1 MNKEYIPKKVVLA
14 YSGGLDT
21 SVITSWIKERYNCEI
36 IAVTANVGQN
46 DDFEKIKNK
55 ALNSGASKYYVAD
68 LVDDLVENY
77 FIPTMQAG
85 AKYERKYLLGT
96 AIARPIIAKALLDIA
111 HKENCDAIVH
121 GCTGKGNDQIRF
133 EQTIKHFDPNM
144 HVIAPWRLWDIK
156 SREDALE
163 YAEARNIPLP
173 ITRETNY
180 SKDLNIIHLS
190 HEGMELEHPE
200 TEPNYE
206 KILELV
212 NTLEN
217 APDKA
222 EYVEI
227 EFEKGFPIKLNGK
240 SMSAS
245 EILKELNTI
254 GGKHAIGIEDIVENR
269 LVGMKSRG
277 VYENPGA
284 KILYDAHEILESITL
299 DKSTMHYKELISV
312 KFAELV
318 YNGEWFSTLRESLSA
333 FVTTTQKHVTGVVK
347 LKLYKG
353 NTVSAGVTSKYSL
366 YNEEVATFGE
376 GGIYD
381 HKDATGYVR
390 VHTLSTKV
398 QAIMNKKNNITE

>member
-21 SVITSWIKERYNCEI
+21 SVITSWLKETYNCEI

-46 DDFEKIKNK
+46 DDFEKIKEK
-55 ALNSGASKYYVAD
+55 ALNSGASKYYVVD
-68 LVDDLVENY
+68 LVDDLVDNY

-133 EQTIKHFDPNM
+133 EQTIRYFDPYI
-144 HVIAPWRLWDIK
+144 HVIAPWRMWDIR
-156 SREDALE
+156 SREDALC
-163 YAEARNIPLP
+163 YAEKRNIPLP
-173 ITRETNY
+173 VTRETNY

-190 HEGMELEHPE
+190 HEGMELEKPE
-200 TEPNYE
+200 TEPNYD

-212 NTLEN
+212 STLEN
-217 APDKA
+217 AQNTP
-222 EYVEI
+222 EYI
-227 EFEKGFPIKLNGK
+227 ELGFEKGIPIKLNGK
-240 SMSAS
+240 KMSAT
-245 EILKELNTI
+245 EILKELNII
-254 GGKHAIGIEDIVENR
+254 GGKHGIGVADIVENR

-299 DKSTMHYKELISV
+299 DKQTMHYKELISV
-312 KFAELV
+312 EFANLV
-318 YNGEWFSTLRESLSA
+318 YNGDWFTTLRKALSS
-333 FVTTTQKHVTGVVK
+333 FITTTQENVTGDVK

-353 NTVSAGVTSKYSL
+353 NVISAGVKSQFSL
-366 YNEEVATFGE
+366 HNEEVATFGE
-376 GGIYD
+376 GRN
-381 HKDATGYVR
+381 V
-390 VHTLSTKV
+390 
-398 QAIMNKKNNITE
+398 

>member
-21 SVITSWIKERYNCEI
+21 SVITSWLKETYNCEI

-46 DDFEKIKNK
+46 DDFEKIKEK
-55 ALNSGASKYYVAD
+55 ALNSGASKYYVVD
-68 LVDDLVENY
+68 LVDDLVDNY

-96 AIARPIIAKALLDIA
+96 SIARPIIAKALLDIA

-133 EQTIKHFDPNM
+133 EQTIRYFDPYI
-144 HVIAPWRLWDIK
+144 HVIAPWRMWDIR
-156 SREDALE
+156 SREDALC
-163 YAEARNIPLP
+163 YAEKRNIPLP
-173 ITRETNY
+173 VTRETNY

-190 HEGMELEHPE
+190 HEGMELEKPE
-200 TEPNYE
+200 TEPNYN

-212 NTLEN
+212 STLEN
-217 APDKA
+217 AQNTP
-222 EYVEI
+222 EYI
-227 EFEKGFPIKLNGK
+227 ELGFEKGIPVKLNGK
-240 SMSAS
+240 KMSTT
-245 EILKELNTI
+245 EILKELNII
-254 GGKHAIGIEDIVENR
+254 GGKHGIGVADIVENR

-299 DKSTMHYKELISV
+299 DKQTMHYKELISV
-312 KFAELV
+312 EFANLV
-318 YNGEWFSTLRESLSA
+318 YNGDWFTTLRKALSS
-333 FVTTTQKHVTGVVK
+333 FITTTQENVTGDVK

-353 NTVSAGVTSKYSL
+353 NVISAGVKSQFSL
-366 YNEEVATFGE
+366 HNEEVATFGK
-376 GGIYD
+376 GRN
-381 HKDATGYVR
+381 V
-390 VHTLSTKV
+390 
-398 QAIMNKKNNITE
+398 

>member
-96 AIARPIIAKALLDIA
+96 SIARPIIAKALLDIA

-133 EQTIKHFDPNM
+133 EQTIRYFDPYI
-144 HVIAPWRLWDIK
+144 HVIAPWRMWDIR

-173 ITRETNY
+173 VTRETNY

-190 HEGMELEHPE
+190 HEGMELEKPE
-200 TEPNYE
+200 TEPNYD

-212 NTLEN
+212 STLEN
-217 APDKA
+217 AQNTP
-222 EYVEI
+222 EYI
-227 EFEKGFPIKLNGK
+227 ELGFEKGIPVKLNGK
-240 SMSAS
+240 KMSAT
-245 EILKELNTI
+245 EILKELNII
-254 GGKHAIGIEDIVENR
+254 GGKHGIGVANIVENR

-277 VYENPGA
+277 IYENPGA

-299 DKSTMHYKELISV
+299 DKQTMHYKELISIE
-312 KFAELV
+312 FANLV
-318 YNGEWFSTLRESLSA
+318 YNGDWFTTLRKALSS
-333 FVTTTQKHVTGVVK
+333 FITTTQENVTGDVK

-353 NTVSAGVTSKYSL
+353 NVISAGVKSQFSL
-366 YNEEVATFGE
+366 HNEEVATFGE
-376 GGIYD
+376 GRN
-381 HKDATGYVR
+381 V
-390 VHTLSTKV
+390 
-398 QAIMNKKNNITE
+398 

>member
-21 SVITSWIKERYNCEI
+21 SVITSWLKETYNCEI

-46 DDFEKIKNK
+46 DDFEKIKEK
-55 ALNSGASKYYVAD
+55 ALNSGASKYYVVD
-68 LVDDLVENY
+68 LVDDLVDNY

-96 AIARPIIAKALLDIA
+96 SIARPIIAKALLDIA

-133 EQTIKHFDPNM
+133 EQTIRYFDPYI
-144 HVIAPWRLWDIK
+144 HVIAPWRMWDIR

-173 ITRETNY
+173 VTRETNY

-190 HEGMELEHPE
+190 HEGMELEKPE
-200 TEPNYE
+200 TEPNYN

-212 NTLEN
+212 STLEN
-217 APDKA
+217 AQNTP
-222 EYVEI
+222 EYI
-227 EFEKGFPIKLNGK
+227 ELGFEKGIPVKLNGK
-240 SMSAS
+240 KMSAT
-245 EILKELNTI
+245 EILKELNII
-254 GGKHAIGIEDIVENR
+254 GGKHGIGVADIVENR

-299 DKSTMHYKELISV
+299 DKQTMHYKELISV
-312 KFAELV
+312 EFANLV
-318 YNGEWFSTLRESLSA
+318 YNGDWFTTLRKALSS
-333 FVTTTQKHVTGVVK
+333 FITTTQENVTGDVK

-353 NTVSAGVTSKYSL
+353 NVISAGVKSQFSL
-366 YNEEVATFGE
+366 HNEEVATFGK
-376 GGIYD
+376 GRN
-381 HKDATGYVR
+381 V
-390 VHTLSTKV
+390 
-398 QAIMNKKNNITE
+398 

>member
-21 SVITSWIKERYNCEI
+21 SVITSWLKETYNCEI

-46 DDFEKIKNK
+46 DDFEKIKEK
-55 ALNSGASKYYVAD
+55 ALNSGASKYYVVD
-68 LVDDLVENY
+68 LVDDLVDNY

-96 AIARPIIAKALLDIA
+96 SIARPIIAKALLDIA

-133 EQTIKHFDPNM
+133 EQTIRYFDPYI
-144 HVIAPWRLWDIK
+144 HVIAPWRMWDIR

-173 ITRETNY
+173 VTRETNY

-190 HEGMELEHPE
+190 HEGMELEKPE
-200 TEPNYE
+200 TEPNYD

-212 NTLEN
+212 STLEN
-217 APDKA
+217 AQNTP
-222 EYVEI
+222 EYI
-227 EFEKGFPIKLNGK
+227 ELGFEKGIPVKLNGK
-240 SMSAS
+240 KMSAT
-245 EILKELNTI
+245 EILKELNII
-254 GGKHAIGIEDIVENR
+254 GGKHGIGVADIVENR

-299 DKSTMHYKELISV
+299 DKQTMHYKELISV
-312 KFAELV
+312 EFANLV
-318 YNGEWFSTLRESLSA
+318 YNGDWFTTLRKALSS
-333 FVTTTQKHVTGVVK
+333 FITTTQENVTGDVK

-353 NTVSAGVTSKYSL
+353 NVISAGVKSQFSL
-366 YNEEVATFGE
+366 HNEEVATFGE
-376 GGIYD
+376 GRN
-381 HKDATGYVR
+381 V
-390 VHTLSTKV
+390 
-398 QAIMNKKNNITE
+398 

>member
-21 SVITSWIKERYNCEI
+21 SVITSWLKETYNCEI

-46 DDFEKIKNK
+46 DDFEKIKEK
-55 ALNSGASKYYVAD
+55 ALNSGASKYYVVD
-68 LVDDLVENY
+68 LVDDLVDNY

-96 AIARPIIAKALLDIA
+96 SIARPIIAKALLDIA

-133 EQTIKHFDPNM
+133 EQTIRYFDPYI
-144 HVIAPWRLWDIK
+144 HVIAPWRMWDIR
-156 SREDALE
+156 SREDALC

-173 ITRETNY
+173 VTRETNY

-190 HEGMELEHPE
+190 HEGMELEKPE
-200 TEPNYE
+200 TEPNYN

-212 NTLEN
+212 STLEN
-217 APDKA
+217 AQNTP
-222 EYVEI
+222 EYI
-227 EFEKGFPIKLNGK
+227 ELGFEKGIPVKLNGK
-240 SMSAS
+240 KMSATK
-245 EILKELNTI
+245 ILKELNII
-254 GGKHAIGIEDIVENR
+254 GGKHGIGVADIVENR

-299 DKSTMHYKELISV
+299 DKQTMHYKELISV
-312 KFAELV
+312 EFANLV
-318 YNGEWFSTLRESLSA
+318 YNGDWFTTLRKALSS
-333 FVTTTQKHVTGVVK
+333 FITTTQENVTGDVK

-353 NTVSAGVTSKYSL
+353 NVISAGVKSQFSL
-366 YNEEVATFGE
+366 HNEEVATFGK
-376 GGIYD
+376 GRN
-381 HKDATGYVR
+381 V
-390 VHTLSTKV
+390 
-398 QAIMNKKNNITE
+398 

>member
-21 SVITSWIKERYNCEI
+21 SVITSWIKKRYNCEI

-245 EILKELNTI
+245 EILNELNTI

-284 KILYDAHEILESITL
+284 KILYDAHQILESITL

-333 FVTTTQKHVTGVVK
+333 FVTTTQKHVTGIVK

-353 NTVSAGVTSKYSL
+353 NTISAGVTSKYSL

>member
-21 SVITSWIKERYNCEI
+21 SVITSWLKETYNCEI

-55 ALNSGASKYYVAD
+55 ALNSGASKYYVVD
-68 LVDDLVENY
+68 LVDDLVDNY

-96 AIARPIIAKALLDIA
+96 SIARPIIAKALLDIA

-133 EQTIKHFDPNM
+133 EQTIRYFDPYI
-144 HVIAPWRLWDIK
+144 HVIAPWRMWDIR
-156 SREDALE
+156 SREDALC
-163 YAEARNIPLP
+163 YAEKRNIPLP
-173 ITRETNY
+173 VTRETNY

-190 HEGMELEHPE
+190 HEGMELEKPE
-200 TEPNYE
+200 TEPNYN

-212 NTLEN
+212 STLEN
-217 APDKA
+217 AQNTP
-222 EYVEI
+222 EYI
-227 EFEKGFPIKLNGK
+227 ELGFEKGIPVKLNGK
-240 SMSAS
+240 KMSAT
-245 EILKELNTI
+245 EILKELNII
-254 GGKHAIGIEDIVENR
+254 GGKHGIGVADIVENR

-299 DKSTMHYKELISV
+299 DKQTMHYKELISV
-312 KFAELV
+312 EFANLV
-318 YNGEWFSTLRESLSA
+318 YNGDWFTTLRKALSS
-333 FVTTTQKHVTGVVK
+333 FITTTQENVTGDVK

-353 NTVSAGVTSKYSL
+353 NVISAGVKSQFSL
-366 YNEEVATFGE
+366 HNEEVATFGE
-376 GGIYD
+376 GRN
-381 HKDATGYVR
+381 V
-390 VHTLSTKV
+390 
-398 QAIMNKKNNITE
+398 

>member
-21 SVITSWIKERYNCEI
+21 SVITSWLKETYNCEI

-46 DDFEKIKNK
+46 DDFEKIKEK
-55 ALNSGASKYYVAD
+55 ALNSGASKYYVVDLVND
-68 LVDDLVENY
+68 LVDNY

-96 AIARPIIAKALLDIA
+96 SIARPIIAKALLDIA

-133 EQTIKHFDPNM
+133 EQTIRYFDPYI
-144 HVIAPWRLWDIK
+144 HVIAPWRMWDIR
-156 SREDALE
+156 SREDALC
-163 YAEARNIPLP
+163 YAEKRNIPLP
-173 ITRETNY
+173 VTRETNY

-190 HEGMELEHPE
+190 HEGMELEKPE
-200 TEPNYE
+200 TEPNYD

-212 NTLEN
+212 STLEN
-217 APDKA
+217 AQNTP
-222 EYVEI
+222 EYI
-227 EFEKGFPIKLNGK
+227 ELGFEKGIPIKLNGK
-240 SMSAS
+240 KMSAT
-245 EILKELNTI
+245 EILKELNII
-254 GGKHAIGIEDIVENR
+254 GGKHGIGVADIVENR

-299 DKSTMHYKELISV
+299 DKQTMHYKELISV
-312 KFAELV
+312 EFANLV
-318 YNGEWFSTLRESLSA
+318 YNGDWFTTLRKALSS
-333 FVTTTQKHVTGVVK
+333 FITTTQENVTGDVK

-353 NTVSAGVTSKYSL
+353 NVISAGVKSQFSL
-366 YNEEVATFGE
+366 HNEEVATFGK
-376 GGIYD
+376 GRN
-381 HKDATGYVR
+381 V
-390 VHTLSTKV
+390 
-398 QAIMNKKNNITE
+398 

>member
-21 SVITSWIKERYNCEI
+21 SVITSWLKETYNCEI

-46 DDFEKIKNK
+46 DDFEKIKEK
-55 ALNSGASKYYVAD
+55 ALNSGASKYYVVDLVND
-68 LVDDLVENY
+68 LVDNY

-96 AIARPIIAKALLDIA
+96 SIARPIIAKALLDIA

-133 EQTIKHFDPNM
+133 EQTIRYFDPYI
-144 HVIAPWRLWDIK
+144 HVIAPWRMWDIR

-173 ITRETNY
+173 VTRETNY

-190 HEGMELEHPE
+190 HEGMELEKPE
-200 TEPNYE
+200 TEPNYN

-212 NTLEN
+212 STLEN
-217 APDKA
+217 AQNTP
-222 EYVEI
+222 EYI
-227 EFEKGFPIKLNGK
+227 ELGFEKGIPVKLNGK
-240 SMSAS
+240 KMSVT
-245 EILKELNTI
+245 EILKELNII
-254 GGKHAIGIEDIVENR
+254 GGKHGIGVADIVENR

-299 DKSTMHYKELISV
+299 DKQTMHYKELISIE
-312 KFAELV
+312 FANLV
-318 YNGEWFSTLRESLSA
+318 YNGDWFTTLRKALSS
-333 FVTTTQKHVTGVVK
+333 FITTTQENVTGDVK

-353 NTVSAGVTSKYSL
+353 NVISAGVKSQFSL
-366 YNEEVATFGE
+366 HNEEVATFGE
-376 GGIYD
+376 GRN
-381 HKDATGYVR
+381 V
-390 VHTLSTKV
+390 
-398 QAIMNKKNNITE
+398 

>member
-21 SVITSWIKERYNCEI
+21 SVITSWLKETYNCEI

-46 DDFEKIKNK
+46 DDFEKIKEK
-55 ALNSGASKYYVAD
+55 ALNSGASKYYVVD
-68 LVDDLVENY
+68 LVDDLVDNY

-96 AIARPIIAKALLDIA
+96 SIARPIIAKALLDIA

-133 EQTIKHFDPNM
+133 EQTIRYFDPYI
-144 HVIAPWRLWDIK
+144 HVIAPWRMWDIR
-156 SREDALE
+156 SREDALC
-163 YAEARNIPLP
+163 YAEKRNIPLP
-173 ITRETNY
+173 VTRETNY

-190 HEGMELEHPE
+190 HEGMELEKPE
-200 TEPNYE
+200 TEPNYN

-212 NTLEN
+212 STLEN
-217 APDKA
+217 AQNTP
-222 EYVEI
+222 EYI
-227 EFEKGFPIKLNGK
+227 ELGFEKGIPVKLNGK
-240 SMSAS
+240 KMSAT
-245 EILKELNTI
+245 EILKELNII
-254 GGKHAIGIEDIVENR
+254 GGKHGIGVADIVENR

-299 DKSTMHYKELISV
+299 DKQTMHYKELISV
-312 KFAELV
+312 EFANLV
-318 YNGEWFSTLRESLSA
+318 YNGDWFTTLRKALSS
-333 FVTTTQKHVTGVVK
+333 FITTTQENVTGDVK

-353 NTVSAGVTSKYSL
+353 NVISAGVKSQFSL
-366 YNEEVATFGE
+366 HNEEVATFGK
-376 GGIYD
+376 GRN
-381 HKDATGYVR
+381 V
-390 VHTLSTKV
+390 
-398 QAIMNKKNNITE
+398 

>member
-21 SVITSWIKERYNCEI
+21 SVITSWLKETYNCEI

-46 DDFEKIKNK
+46 DDFEKIKEK
-55 ALNSGASKYYVAD
+55 ALNSGASKYYVVD
-68 LVDDLVENY
+68 LVDDLVDNY

-133 EQTIKHFDPNM
+133 EQTIRYFDPYI
-144 HVIAPWRLWDIK
+144 HVIAPWRMWDIR
-156 SREDALE
+156 SREDALC
-163 YAEARNIPLP
+163 YAEKRNIPLP
-173 ITRETNY
+173 VTRETNY

-190 HEGMELEHPE
+190 HEGMELEKPE
-200 TEPNYE
+200 TEPNYN

-212 NTLEN
+212 STLEN
-217 APDKA
+217 AQNTP
-222 EYVEI
+222 EYI
-227 EFEKGFPIKLNGK
+227 ELGFEKGIPVKLNDK
-240 SMSAS
+240 KMSAT
-245 EILKELNTI
+245 EILKELNII
-254 GGKHAIGIEDIVENR
+254 GGKHGIGVADIVENR

-299 DKSTMHYKELISV
+299 DKQTMHYKELISIE
-312 KFAELV
+312 FANLV
-318 YNGEWFSTLRESLSA
+318 YNGDWFTTLRKALSS
-333 FVTTTQKHVTGVVK
+333 FITTTQENVTGDVK

-353 NTVSAGVTSKYSL
+353 NVISAGVKSQFSL
-366 YNEEVATFGE
+366 HNEEVATFGE
-376 GGIYD
+376 GRN
-381 HKDATGYVR
+381 V
-390 VHTLSTKV
+390 
-398 QAIMNKKNNITE
+398 

>member
-21 SVITSWIKERYNCEI
+21 SVITSWLKETYNCEI

-96 AIARPIIAKALLDIA
+96 SIARPIIAKALLDIA

-133 EQTIKHFDPNM
+133 EQTIRYFDPYI
-144 HVIAPWRLWDIK
+144 HVIAPWRMWDIR
-156 SREDALE
+156 SREDALS
-163 YAEARNIPLP
+163 YAEKRNIPLP
-173 ITRETNY
+173 VTRETNY

-190 HEGMELEHPE
+190 HEGMELEKPE
-200 TEPNYE
+200 TEPNYD

-212 NTLEN
+212 STLEN
-217 APDKA
+217 AQNTP
-222 EYVEI
+222 EYIEI
-227 EFEKGFPIKLNGK
+227 RFEKGIPVKLNGK
-240 SMSAS
+240 KMSAT
-245 EILKELNTI
+245 EILKELNII
-254 GGKHAIGIEDIVENR
+254 GGKHGIGVADIVENR

-299 DKSTMHYKELISV
+299 DKQTMHYKELISV
-312 KFAELV
+312 EFANLV
-318 YNGEWFSTLRESLSA
+318 YNGDWFTTLRKALSS
-333 FVTTTQKHVTGVVK
+333 FITTTQENVTGDVK

-353 NTVSAGVTSKYSL
+353 NVISAGVKSQFSL
-366 YNEEVATFGE
+366 HNEEVATFGE
-376 GGIYD
+376 GRN
-381 HKDATGYVR
+381 V
-390 VHTLSTKV
+390 
-398 QAIMNKKNNITE
+398 

>member
-1 MNKEYIPKKVVLA
+1 MSKEYIPKKVVLA

-21 SVITSWIKERYNCEI
+21 SVITSWLKETYNCEI

-46 DDFEKIKNK
+46 DNFEKIKEK
-55 ALNSGASKYYVAD
+55 ALNSGASKYYVID
-68 LVDDLVENY
+68 LVDDLVDNY

-227 EFEKGFPIKLNGK
+227 EFEKGFPIKLNGE

-398 QAIMNKKNNITE
+398 QAIMNKNNNITE

>member
-77 FIPTMQAG
+77 FIPTIQAG

-144 HVIAPWRLWDIK
+144 HVIAPWRIWDIR

-173 ITRETNY
+173 VTRETNY

-190 HEGMELEHPE
+190 HEGMELEKPE
-200 TEPNYE
+200 TEPNYN

-212 NTLEN
+212 STLEN
-217 APDKA
+217 AQNTP
-222 EYVEI
+222 EYI
-227 EFEKGFPIKLNGK
+227 ELGFEKGIPVKLNGK
-240 SMSAS
+240 KMSAT
-245 EILKELNTI
+245 EILKELNII
-254 GGKHAIGIEDIVENR
+254 GGKHGIGVADIVENR

-299 DKSTMHYKELISV
+299 DKQTMHYKELISV
-312 KFAELV
+312 EFANLV
-318 YNGEWFSTLRESLSA
+318 YNGDWFTTLRKALSS
-333 FVTTTQKHVTGVVK
+333 FITTTQENVTGDVK

-353 NTVSAGVTSKYSL
+353 NVISAGVKSQFSL
-366 YNEEVATFGE
+366 HNEEVATFGE
-376 GGIYD
+376 GRN
-381 HKDATGYVR
+381 V
-390 VHTLSTKV
+390 
-398 QAIMNKKNNITE
+398 

>member
-21 SVITSWIKERYNCEI
+21 SVITSWLKETYNCEI

-46 DDFEKIKNK
+46 DNFEKIKEK
-55 ALNSGASKYYVAD
+55 ALNSGASKYYVID
-68 LVDDLVENY
+68 LVDDLVDNY

-133 EQTIKHFDPNM
+133 EQTIRYFDPYI
-144 HVIAPWRLWDIK
+144 HVIAPWRMWDIR
-156 SREDALE
+156 SREDALC
-163 YAEARNIPLP
+163 YAEKRNIPLP
-173 ITRETNY
+173 VTRETNY

-190 HEGMELEHPE
+190 HEGMELEKPE
-200 TEPNYE
+200 TEPNYD

-212 NTLEN
+212 STLEN
-217 APDKA
+217 AQNTP
-222 EYVEI
+222 EYI
-227 EFEKGFPIKLNGK
+227 ELGFERGIPVKLNGK
-240 SMSAS
+240 KMSTT
-245 EILKELNTI
+245 EILKELNII
-254 GGKHAIGIEDIVENR
+254 GGKHGIGVADIVENR

-299 DKSTMHYKELISV
+299 DKQTMHYKELISV
-312 KFAELV
+312 EFANLV
-318 YNGEWFSTLRESLSA
+318 YNGDWFTTLRKALSS
-333 FVTTTQKHVTGVVK
+333 FITTTQENVTGDVK

-353 NTVSAGVTSKYSL
+353 NVISAGVKSKFSL
-366 YNEEVATFGE
+366 HNEEVATFGE
-376 GGIYD
+376 GRN
-381 HKDATGYVR
+381 V
-390 VHTLSTKV
+390 
-398 QAIMNKKNNITE
+398 

>member
-21 SVITSWIKERYNCEI
+21 SVITSWLKETYNCEI

-46 DDFEKIKNK
+46 DDFEKIKEK
-55 ALNSGASKYYVAD
+55 ALNSGASKYYVVD
-68 LVDDLVENY
+68 LVDDLVDNY

-96 AIARPIIAKALLDIA
+96 SIARPIIAKALLDIA

-133 EQTIKHFDPNM
+133 EQTIRYFDPYI
-144 HVIAPWRLWDIK
+144 HVIAPWRMWDIR
-156 SREDALE
+156 SREDALC
-163 YAEARNIPLP
+163 YAEKRNIPLP
-173 ITRETNY
+173 VTRETNY

-190 HEGMELEHPE
+190 HEGMELEKPE
-200 TEPNYE
+200 TEPNYD

-212 NTLEN
+212 STLEN
-217 APDKA
+217 AQNTP
-222 EYVEI
+222 EYI
-227 EFEKGFPIKLNGK
+227 ELGFEKGIPVKLNGK
-240 SMSAS
+240 KMSAT
-245 EILKELNTI
+245 EIFKELNII
-254 GGKHAIGIEDIVENR
+254 GGKHGIGVADIVENR

-299 DKSTMHYKELISV
+299 DKQTMHYKELISV
-312 KFAELV
+312 EFANLV
-318 YNGEWFSTLRESLSA
+318 YNGDWFTTLRKALSS
-333 FVTTTQKHVTGVVK
+333 FITTTQENVTGDVK

-353 NTVSAGVTSKYSL
+353 NVISAGVKSQFSL
-366 YNEEVATFGE
+366 HNEEVATFGE
-376 GGIYD
+376 GRN
-381 HKDATGYVR
+381 V
-390 VHTLSTKV
+390 
-398 QAIMNKKNNITE
+398 

>member
-21 SVITSWIKERYNCEI
+21 SVITSWLKETYNCEI

-46 DDFEKIKNK
+46 DDFEKIKQK
-55 ALNSGASKYYVAD
+55 ALNSGASKYYVVD
-68 LVDDLVENY
+68 LVDDLVDNY

-96 AIARPIIAKALLDIA
+96 SIARPIIAKALLDIA

-133 EQTIKHFDPNM
+133 EQTIRYFDPYI
-144 HVIAPWRLWDIK
+144 HVIAPWRMWDIR
-156 SREDALE
+156 SREDALC
-163 YAEARNIPLP
+163 YAEKRNIPLP
-173 ITRETNY
+173 VTRETNY

-190 HEGMELEHPE
+190 HEGMELEKPE
-200 TEPNYE
+200 TEPNYD

-212 NTLEN
+212 STLEN
-217 APDKA
+217 AQNTP
-222 EYVEI
+222 EYI
-227 EFEKGFPIKLNGK
+227 ELGFEKGIPVKLNGK
-240 SMSAS
+240 KMPTT
-245 EILKELNTI
+245 EILKKLNII
-254 GGKHAIGIEDIVENR
+254 GGKHGIGVADIVENR

-299 DKSTMHYKELISV
+299 DKQTMHYKELISV
-312 KFAELV
+312 EFANLV
-318 YNGEWFSTLRESLSA
+318 YNGDWFTTLRKALSS
-333 FVTTTQKHVTGVVK
+333 FITTTQENVTGDVK

-353 NTVSAGVTSKYSL
+353 NVISAGVKSQFSL
-366 YNEEVATFGE
+366 HNEEVATFGE
-376 GGIYD
+376 GRN
-381 HKDATGYVR
+381 V
-390 VHTLSTKV
+390 
-398 QAIMNKKNNITE
+398 

>member
-21 SVITSWIKERYNCEI
+21 SVITSWLKETYNCEI

-46 DDFEKIKNK
+46 DDFEKIKEK
-55 ALNSGASKYYVAD
+55 ALNSGASKYYVVD
-68 LVDDLVENY
+68 LVDDLVDNY

-96 AIARPIIAKALLDIA
+96 SIARPIIAKALLDIA

-133 EQTIKHFDPNM
+133 EQTIRYFDPYI
-144 HVIAPWRLWDIK
+144 HVIAPWRMWDIK
-156 SREDALE
+156 SREDALC
-163 YAEARNIPLP
+163 YAEKRNIPLP
-173 ITRETNY
+173 VTRETNY

-190 HEGMELEHPE
+190 HEGMELEKPE
-200 TEPNYE
+200 TEPNYD

-212 NTLEN
+212 STLEN
-217 APDKA
+217 AQNTP
-222 EYVEI
+222 EYI
-227 EFEKGFPIKLNGK
+227 ELGFEKGIPVKLNGK
-240 SMSAS
+240 KMSTT
-245 EILKELNTI
+245 EILKELNII
-254 GGKHAIGIEDIVENR
+254 GGKHGIGVADIVENR

-299 DKSTMHYKELISV
+299 DKQTMHYKELISV
-312 KFAELV
+312 EFANLV
-318 YNGEWFSTLRESLSA
+318 YNGDWFTTLRKALSS
-333 FVTTTQKHVTGVVK
+333 FITTTQENVTGDVK

-353 NTVSAGVTSKYSL
+353 NVISAGVKSQFSL
-366 YNEEVATFGE
+366 HNEEVATFGE
-376 GGIYD
+376 GRN
-381 HKDATGYVR
+381 V
-390 VHTLSTKV
+390 
-398 QAIMNKKNNITE
+398 

>member
-21 SVITSWIKERYNCEI
+21 SVITSWLKETYNCEI

-46 DDFEKIKNK
+46 DDFEKIKQK
-55 ALNSGASKYYVAD
+55 ALNSGASKYYVVD
-68 LVDDLVENY
+68 LVDDLVDNY

-96 AIARPIIAKALLDIA
+96 SIARPIIAKALLDIA

-133 EQTIKHFDPNM
+133 EQTIRYFDPYI
-144 HVIAPWRLWDIK
+144 HVIAPWRMWDIR

-173 ITRETNY
+173 VTRETNY

-190 HEGMELEHPE
+190 HEGMELEKPE
-200 TEPNYE
+200 TEPNYN

-212 NTLEN
+212 STLEN
-217 APDKA
+217 AQNTP
-222 EYVEI
+222 EYIEI
-227 EFEKGFPIKLNGK
+227 GFEKGIPVKLNGK
-240 SMSAS
+240 KMSAT
-245 EILKELNTI
+245 EILKELNII
-254 GGKHAIGIEDIVENR
+254 GGKHGIGVADIVENR

-299 DKSTMHYKELISV
+299 DKQTMHYKELISV
-312 KFAELV
+312 EFANLV
-318 YNGEWFSTLRESLSA
+318 YNGDWFTTLRKALSS
-333 FVTTTQKHVTGVVK
+333 FITTTQENVTGDVK

-353 NTVSAGVTSKYSL
+353 NVISAGVKSQFSL
-366 YNEEVATFGE
+366 HNEEVATFGE
-376 GGIYD
+376 GRN
-381 HKDATGYVR
+381 V
-390 VHTLSTKV
+390 
-398 QAIMNKKNNITE
+398 

>member
-21 SVITSWIKERYNCEI
+21 SVITSWLKETYNCEI

-46 DDFEKIKNK
+46 DDFEKIKQK
-55 ALNSGASKYYVAD
+55 ALNSGASKYYVVD
-68 LVDDLVENY
+68 LVDDLVDNY

-96 AIARPIIAKALLDIA
+96 SIARPIIAKALLDIA

-133 EQTIKHFDPNM
+133 EQTIRYFDPYI
-144 HVIAPWRLWDIK
+144 HVIAPWRLWDIR
-156 SREDALE
+156 SREDALS
-163 YAEARNIPLP
+163 YAEKRNIPLP
-173 ITRETNY
+173 VTRETNY

-190 HEGMELEHPE
+190 HEGMELEKPE
-200 TEPNYE
+200 TEPNYD

-212 NTLEN
+212 STLEN
-217 APDKA
+217 AQNTP
-222 EYVEI
+222 EYIEI
-227 EFEKGFPIKLNGK
+227 GFEKGIPVKLNGK
-240 SMSAS
+240 KMSAT
-245 EILKELNTI
+245 EILKELNII
-254 GGKHAIGIEDIVENR
+254 GGKHGIGVADIVENR

-299 DKSTMHYKELISV
+299 DKQTMHYKELISIE
-312 KFAELV
+312 FANLV
-318 YNGEWFSTLRESLSA
+318 YNGDWFTTLRKALSS
-333 FVTTTQKHVTGVVK
+333 FITTTQENVTGDVK

-353 NTVSAGVTSKYSL
+353 NVISAGVKSQFSL
-366 YNEEVATFGE
+366 HNEEVATFGE
-376 GGIYD
+376 GRN
-381 HKDATGYVR
+381 V
-390 VHTLSTKV
+390 
-398 QAIMNKKNNITE
+398 

>member
-21 SVITSWIKERYNCEI
+21 SVITSWLKETYNCEI

-46 DDFEKIKNK
+46 DDFEKIKEK
-55 ALNSGASKYYVAD
+55 ALNSGASKYYVVDLVND
-68 LVDDLVENY
+68 LVDNY

-144 HVIAPWRLWDIK
+144 HVIAPWRIWDIR

-173 ITRETNY
+173 VTRETNY

-190 HEGMELEHPE
+190 HEGMELEKPE
-200 TEPNYE
+200 TEPNYN

-212 NTLEN
+212 STLEN
-217 APDKA
+217 AQNTP
-222 EYVEI
+222 EYI
-227 EFEKGFPIKLNGK
+227 ELGFEKGIPVKLNGK
-240 SMSAS
+240 KMSAT
-245 EILKELNTI
+245 EILKELNII
-254 GGKHAIGIEDIVENR
+254 GGKHGIGVADIVENR

-299 DKSTMHYKELISV
+299 DKQTMHYKELISIE
-312 KFAELV
+312 FANLV
-318 YNGEWFSTLRESLSA
+318 YNGDWFTTLRKALSS
-333 FVTTTQKHVTGVVK
+333 FITTTQENVTGDVK

-353 NTVSAGVTSKYSL
+353 NVISAGVKSQFSL
-366 YNEEVATFGE
+366 HNEEVATFGE
-376 GGIYD
+376 GRN
-381 HKDATGYVR
+381 V
-390 VHTLSTKV
+390 
-398 QAIMNKKNNITE
+398 

>member
-21 SVITSWIKERYNCEI
+21 SVITSWLKETYNCEI

-46 DDFEKIKNK
+46 DDFEKIKEK
-55 ALNSGASKYYVAD
+55 ALNSGASKYYVVD
-68 LVDDLVENY
+68 LVDDLVDNY

-96 AIARPIIAKALLDIA
+96 SIARPIIAKALLDIA

-133 EQTIKHFDPNM
+133 EQTIRYFDPYI
-144 HVIAPWRLWDIK
+144 HVIAPWRMWDIR
-156 SREDALE
+156 SREDALC

-190 HEGMELEHPE
+190 HEGMELEKPE
-200 TEPNYE
+200 TEPNYN

-212 NTLEN
+212 STLEN
-217 APDKA
+217 AQNTP
-222 EYVEI
+222 EYI
-227 EFEKGFPIKLNGK
+227 ELGFEKGIPVKLNGK
-240 SMSAS
+240 KMSAT
-245 EILKELNTI
+245 EILKELNII
-254 GGKHAIGIEDIVENR
+254 GGKHGIGVADIVENR

-299 DKSTMHYKELISV
+299 DKQTMHYKELISIE
-312 KFAELV
+312 FANLV
-318 YNGEWFSTLRESLSA
+318 YNGDWFTTLRKALSS
-333 FVTTTQKHVTGVVK
+333 FITTTQENVTGDVK

-353 NTVSAGVTSKYSL
+353 NVISAGVKSQFSL
-366 YNEEVATFGE
+366 HNEEVATFGE
-376 GGIYD
+376 GRN
-381 HKDATGYVR
+381 V
-390 VHTLSTKV
+390 
-398 QAIMNKKNNITE
+398 

>member
-21 SVITSWIKERYNCEI
+21 SVITSWLKETYNCEI

-46 DDFEKIKNK
+46 DDFEKIKEK
-55 ALNSGASKYYVAD
+55 ALNSGASKYYVVD
-68 LVDDLVENY
+68 LVDDLVDNY

-96 AIARPIIAKALLDIA
+96 SIARPIIAKALLDIA

-133 EQTIKHFDPNM
+133 EQTIRYFDPYI
-144 HVIAPWRLWDIK
+144 HVIAPWRMWDIR
-156 SREDALE
+156 SREDALC
-163 YAEARNIPLP
+163 YAEKRNIPLP
-173 ITRETNY
+173 VTRETNY

-190 HEGMELEHPE
+190 HEGMELEKPE
-200 TEPNYE
+200 TEPNYN

-212 NTLEN
+212 STLEN
-217 APDKA
+217 AQNTP
-222 EYVEI
+222 EYI
-227 EFEKGFPIKLNGK
+227 ELGFERGIPIKLNGK
-240 SMSAS
+240 KMSTT
-245 EILKELNTI
+245 EILKELNII
-254 GGKHAIGIEDIVENR
+254 GGKHGIGVADIVENR

-299 DKSTMHYKELISV
+299 DKQTMHYKELISV
-312 KFAELV
+312 EFANLV
-318 YNGEWFSTLRESLSA
+318 YNGDWFTTLRKALSS
-333 FVTTTQKHVTGVVK
+333 FITTTQENVTGDVK

-353 NTVSAGVTSKYSL
+353 NVISAGVKSKFSL
-366 YNEEVATFGE
+366 HNEEVATFGK
-376 GGIYD
+376 GRN
-381 HKDATGYVR
+381 V
-390 VHTLSTKV
+390 
-398 QAIMNKKNNITE
+398 

>member
-55 ALNSGASKYYVAD
+55 ALNSGASKYYVVD
-68 LVDDLVENY
+68 LVDDLVDNY

-133 EQTIKHFDPNM
+133 EQTIRYFDPYI
-144 HVIAPWRLWDIK
+144 HVIAPWRIWDIR

-173 ITRETNY
+173 VTRETNY

-190 HEGMELEHPE
+190 HEGMELEKPE
-200 TEPNYE
+200 TEPNYN

-212 NTLEN
+212 STLEN
-217 APDKA
+217 AQNTP
-222 EYVEI
+222 EYI
-227 EFEKGFPIKLNGK
+227 ELGFEKGIPVKLNGK
-240 SMSAS
+240 KMSAT
-245 EILKELNTI
+245 EILKELNII
-254 GGKHAIGIEDIVENR
+254 GGKHGIGVADIVENR

-299 DKSTMHYKELISV
+299 DKQTMHYKELISV
-312 KFAELV
+312 EFANLV
-318 YNGEWFSTLRESLSA
+318 YNGDWFTTLRKALSS
-333 FVTTTQKHVTGVVK
+333 FITTTQENVTGDVK

-353 NTVSAGVTSKYSL
+353 NVISAGVKSQFSL
-366 YNEEVATFGE
+366 HNEEVATFGE
-376 GGIYD
+376 GRN
-381 HKDATGYVR
+381 V
-390 VHTLSTKV
+390 
-398 QAIMNKKNNITE
+398 

>member
-21 SVITSWIKERYNCEI
+21 SVITSWLKETYNCEI

-46 DDFEKIKNK
+46 DDFEKIKEK
-55 ALNSGASKYYVAD
+55 ALNSGASKYYVVD
-68 LVDDLVENY
+68 LVDDLVDNY

-96 AIARPIIAKALLDIA
+96 SIARPIIAKALLDIA

-133 EQTIKHFDPNM
+133 EQTIRYFDPYI
-144 HVIAPWRLWDIK
+144 HVIAPWRMWDIR
-156 SREDALE
+156 SREDALC
-163 YAEARNIPLP
+163 YAEKRNIPLP
-173 ITRETNY
+173 VTRETNY

-190 HEGMELEHPE
+190 HEGMELEKPE
-200 TEPNYE
+200 TEPNYN

-212 NTLEN
+212 STLEN
-217 APDKA
+217 AQNTP
-222 EYVEI
+222 EYI
-227 EFEKGFPIKLNGK
+227 ELGFEKGIPVKLNDK
-240 SMSAS
+240 KMSAT
-245 EILKELNTI
+245 EILKELNII
-254 GGKHAIGIEDIVENR
+254 GGKHGIGVADIVENR

-299 DKSTMHYKELISV
+299 DKQTMHYKELISIE
-312 KFAELV
+312 FANLV
-318 YNGEWFSTLRESLSA
+318 YNGDWFTTLRKALSS
-333 FVTTTQKHVTGVVK
+333 FITTTQENVTGDVK

-353 NTVSAGVTSKYSL
+353 NVISAGVKSQFSL
-366 YNEEVATFGE
+366 HNEEVATFGE
-376 GGIYD
+376 GRN
-381 HKDATGYVR
+381 V
-390 VHTLSTKV
+390 
-398 QAIMNKKNNITE
+398 

>member
-21 SVITSWIKERYNCEI
+21 SVITSWLKETYNCEI

-46 DDFEKIKNK
+46 DDFEKIKEK
-55 ALNSGASKYYVAD
+55 ALNSGASKYYVVD
-68 LVDDLVENY
+68 LVDDLVDNY

-96 AIARPIIAKALLDIA
+96 SIARPIIAKALLDIA

-133 EQTIKHFDPNM
+133 EQTIRYFDPYI
-144 HVIAPWRLWDIK
+144 HVIAPWRMWDIR

-173 ITRETNY
+173 VTRETNY

-190 HEGMELEHPE
+190 HEGMELEKPE
-200 TEPNYE
+200 TEPNYD

-212 NTLEN
+212 STLEN
-217 APDKA
+217 AQNTP
-222 EYVEI
+222 EYI
-227 EFEKGFPIKLNGK
+227 ELGFEKGIPVKLNGK
-240 SMSAS
+240 KMSATK
-245 EILKELNTI
+245 ILKELNII
-254 GGKHAIGIEDIVENR
+254 GGKHGIGVADIVENR

-299 DKSTMHYKELISV
+299 DKQTMHYKELISIE
-312 KFAELV
+312 FANLV
-318 YNGEWFSTLRESLSA
+318 YNGDWFTTLRKALSS
-333 FVTTTQKHVTGVVK
+333 FITTTQENVTGDVK

-353 NTVSAGVTSKYSL
+353 NVISAGVKSQFSL
-366 YNEEVATFGE
+366 HNEEVATFGE
-376 GGIYD
+376 GRN
-381 HKDATGYVR
+381 V
-390 VHTLSTKV
+390 
-398 QAIMNKKNNITE
+398 

>member
-46 DDFEKIKNK
+46 DDFEKIKEK
-55 ALNSGASKYYVAD
+55 ALNSGASKYYVVD
-68 LVDDLVENY
+68 LVDDLVNNY

-96 AIARPIIAKALLDIA
+96 SIARPIIAKALLDIA

-133 EQTIKHFDPNM
+133 EQTIRYFDPYI
-144 HVIAPWRLWDIK
+144 HVIAPWRMWDIR
-156 SREDALE
+156 SREDALC
-163 YAEARNIPLP
+163 YAEKRNIPLP
-173 ITRETNY
+173 VTRETNY

-190 HEGMELEHPE
+190 HEGMELEKPE
-200 TEPNYE
+200 TEPNYN

-212 NTLEN
+212 STLEN
-217 APDKA
+217 AQNTP
-222 EYVEI
+222 EYI
-227 EFEKGFPIKLNGK
+227 ELGFERGIPVKLNGK
-240 SMSAS
+240 KMSAT
-245 EILKELNTI
+245 EILKELNII
-254 GGKHAIGIEDIVENR
+254 GGKHGIGVADIVENR

-299 DKSTMHYKELISV
+299 DKQTMHYKELISV
-312 KFAELV
+312 EFANLV
-318 YNGEWFSTLRESLSA
+318 YNGDWFTTLRKALSS
-333 FVTTTQKHVTGVVK
+333 FITTTQENVTGDVK

-353 NTVSAGVTSKYSL
+353 NVISAGVKSQFSL
-366 YNEEVATFGE
+366 HNEEVATFGK
-376 GGIYD
+376 GRN
-381 HKDATGYVR
+381 V
-390 VHTLSTKV
+390 
-398 QAIMNKKNNITE
+398 

>member
-21 SVITSWIKERYNCEI
+21 SVITSWLKETYNCEI

-46 DDFEKIKNK
+46 DDFEKIKEK
-55 ALNSGASKYYVAD
+55 ALNSGASKYYVVD
-68 LVDDLVENY
+68 LVDDLVNNY

-96 AIARPIIAKALLDIA
+96 SIARPIIAKALLDIA

-133 EQTIKHFDPNM
+133 EQTIRYFDPYI
-144 HVIAPWRLWDIK
+144 HVIAPWRMWDIR
-156 SREDALE
+156 SREDALC
-163 YAEARNIPLP
+163 YAEKRNIPLP
-173 ITRETNY
+173 VTRETNY

-190 HEGMELEHPE
+190 HEGMELEKPE
-200 TEPNYE
+200 TEPNYN

-212 NTLEN
+212 SSLEN
-217 APDKA
+217 AQNTP
-222 EYVEI
+222 EYI
-227 EFEKGFPIKLNGK
+227 ELGFERGIPVKLNGK
-240 SMSAS
+240 KMSAT
-245 EILKELNTI
+245 EILKELNII
-254 GGKHAIGIEDIVENR
+254 GGKHGIGVADIVENR

-299 DKSTMHYKELISV
+299 DKQTMHYKELISV
-312 KFAELV
+312 EFANLV
-318 YNGEWFSTLRESLSA
+318 YNGDWFTTLRKALSS
-333 FVTTTQKHVTGVVK
+333 FITTTQENVTGDVK

-353 NTVSAGVTSKYSL
+353 NVISAGVKSQFSL
-366 YNEEVATFGE
+366 HNEEVATFGK
-376 GGIYD
+376 GRN
-381 HKDATGYVR
+381 V
-390 VHTLSTKV
+390 
-398 QAIMNKKNNITE
+398 

>member
-21 SVITSWIKERYNCEI
+21 SVITSWLKETYNCEI

-46 DDFEKIKNK
+46 DDFEKIKEK
-55 ALNSGASKYYVAD
+55 ALNSGASKYYVVD
-68 LVDDLVENY
+68 LVDDLVDNY

-96 AIARPIIAKALLDIA
+96 SIARPIIAKALLDIA

-133 EQTIKHFDPNM
+133 EQTIRYFDPYI
-144 HVIAPWRLWDIK
+144 HVIAPWRMWDIR

-173 ITRETNY
+173 VTRETNY

-190 HEGMELEHPE
+190 HEGMELEKPE
-200 TEPNYE
+200 TEPNYN

-212 NTLEN
+212 STLEN
-217 APDKA
+217 AQNTP
-222 EYVEI
+222 EYI
-227 EFEKGFPIKLNGK
+227 ELGFEKGIPVKLNGK
-240 SMSAS
+240 KMSAT
-245 EILKELNTI
+245 EILKELNII
-254 GGKHAIGIEDIVENR
+254 GGKHGIGVADIVENR

-299 DKSTMHYKELISV
+299 DKQTMHYKELISIE
-312 KFAELV
+312 FANLV
-318 YNGEWFSTLRESLSA
+318 YNGDWFTTLRKALSS
-333 FVTTTQKHVTGVVK
+333 FITTTQENVTGDVK

-353 NTVSAGVTSKYSL
+353 NVISAGVKSQFSL
-366 YNEEVATFGE
+366 HNEEVATFGK
-376 GGIYD
+376 GRN
-381 HKDATGYVR
+381 V
-390 VHTLSTKV
+390 
-398 QAIMNKKNNITE
+398 

>member
-21 SVITSWIKERYNCEI
+21 SVITSWLKETYNCEI

-46 DDFEKIKNK
+46 DDFEKIKEK
-55 ALNSGASKYYVAD
+55 ALNSGASKYYVVD
-68 LVDDLVENY
+68 LVDDLVDNY

-96 AIARPIIAKALLDIA
+96 SIARPIIAKALLDIA

-133 EQTIKHFDPNM
+133 EQTIRYFDPYI
-144 HVIAPWRLWDIK
+144 HVIAPWRMWNIR

-173 ITRETNY
+173 VTRETNY

-190 HEGMELEHPE
+190 HEGMELEKPE
-200 TEPNYE
+200 TEPNYD

-212 NTLEN
+212 STLEN
-217 APDKA
+217 AQNTP
-222 EYVEI
+222 EYI
-227 EFEKGFPIKLNGK
+227 ELGFEKGIPVKLNGK
-240 SMSAS
+240 KMSAT
-245 EILKELNTI
+245 EILKELNII
-254 GGKHAIGIEDIVENR
+254 GGKHGIGVADIVENR

-299 DKSTMHYKELISV
+299 DKQTMHYKELISV
-312 KFAELV
+312 EFANLV
-318 YNGEWFSTLRESLSA
+318 YNGDWFTTLRKALSS
-333 FVTTTQKHVTGVVK
+333 FITTTQENVTGDVK

-353 NTVSAGVTSKYSL
+353 NVISAGVKSQFSL
-366 YNEEVATFGE
+366 HNEEVATFGE
-376 GGIYD
+376 GRN
-381 HKDATGYVR
+381 V
-390 VHTLSTKV
+390 
-398 QAIMNKKNNITE
+398 

>member
-21 SVITSWIKERYNCEI
+21 SVITSWLKETYNCEI

-46 DDFEKIKNK
+46 DDFEKIKEK
-55 ALNSGASKYYVAD
+55 ALNSGASKYYVVD
-68 LVDDLVENY
+68 LVDDLVDNY

-96 AIARPIIAKALLDIA
+96 SIARPIIAKALLDIA

-133 EQTIKHFDPNM
+133 EQTIRYFDPYI
-144 HVIAPWRLWDIK
+144 HVIAPWRMWDIR
-156 SREDALE
+156 SREDALC
-163 YAEARNIPLP
+163 YAEKRNIPLP
-173 ITRETNY
+173 VTRETNY

-190 HEGMELEHPE
+190 HEGMELEKPE
-200 TEPNYE
+200 TEPNYD

-212 NTLEN
+212 STLEN
-217 APDKA
+217 AQNTP
-222 EYVEI
+222 EYI
-227 EFEKGFPIKLNGK
+227 ELGFEKGIPVKLNGK
-240 SMSAS
+240 KMSAT
-245 EILKELNTI
+245 EILKELNII
-254 GGKHAIGIEDIVENR
+254 GGKHGIGVADIVENR

-299 DKSTMHYKELISV
+299 DKQTMHYKELISV
-312 KFAELV
+312 EFANLV
-318 YNGEWFSTLRESLSA
+318 YNGDWFTTLRKALSS
-333 FVTTTQKHVTGVVK
+333 FITTTQENVTGDVK

-353 NTVSAGVTSKYSL
+353 NVISAGVKSQFSL
-366 YNEEVATFGE
+366 HNEEVATFGK
-376 GGIYD
+376 GRN
-381 HKDATGYVR
+381 V
-390 VHTLSTKV
+390 
-398 QAIMNKKNNITE
+398 

>member
-46 DDFEKIKNK
+46 DDFEKIKQK

-144 HVIAPWRLWDIK
+144 HVIAPWRIWDIR
-156 SREDALE
+156 SREDALS
-163 YAEARNIPLP
+163 YAEKRNIPLP
-173 ITRETNY
+173 VTRETNY

-190 HEGMELEHPE
+190 HEGMELEKPE
-200 TEPNYE
+200 TEPNYD

-212 NTLEN
+212 STLEN
-217 APDKA
+217 AQNTP
-222 EYVEI
+222 EYIEI
-227 EFEKGFPIKLNGK
+227 GFEKGIPVKLNGK
-240 SMSAS
+240 KMSAT
-245 EILKELNTI
+245 EILKELNII
-254 GGKHAIGIEDIVENR
+254 GGKHGIGVADIVENR

-299 DKSTMHYKELISV
+299 DKQTMHYKELISIE
-312 KFAELV
+312 FANLV
-318 YNGEWFSTLRESLSA
+318 YNGDWFTTLRKALSS
-333 FVTTTQKHVTGVVK
+333 FITTTQENVTGDVK

-353 NTVSAGVTSKYSL
+353 NVISAGVKSQFSL
-366 YNEEVATFGE
+366 HNEEVATFGE
-376 GGIYD
+376 GRN
-381 HKDATGYVR
+381 V
-390 VHTLSTKV
+390 
-398 QAIMNKKNNITE
+398 

>member
-1 MNKEYIPKKVVLA
+1 MSKEYIPKKVVLA

-46 DDFEKIKNK
+46 DDFEKIETK

-68 LVDDLVENY
+68 LVDELTENY

-133 EQTIKHFDPNM
+133 EQTIRYFDPYI
-144 HVIAPWRLWDIK
+144 HVIAPWRMWDIR

-173 ITRETNY
+173 VTRETNY

-190 HEGMELEHPE
+190 HEGMELEKPE
-200 TEPNYE
+200 TEPNYN

-212 NTLEN
+212 STLEN
-217 APDKA
+217 AQNTP
-222 EYVEI
+222 EYI
-227 EFEKGFPIKLNGK
+227 ELGFEKGIPVKLNGK
-240 SMSAS
+240 KMSTT
-245 EILKELNTI
+245 EILKELNII
-254 GGKHAIGIEDIVENR
+254 GGKHGIGVADIVENR

-299 DKSTMHYKELISV
+299 DKQTMHYKELISIE
-312 KFAELV
+312 FANLV
-318 YNGEWFSTLRESLSA
+318 YNGDWFTTLRKALSS
-333 FVTTTQKHVTGVVK
+333 FITTTQENVTGDVK

-353 NTVSAGVTSKYSL
+353 NVISAGVKSQFSL
-366 YNEEVATFGE
+366 HNEEVATFGE
-376 GGIYD
+376 GRN
-381 HKDATGYVR
+381 V
-390 VHTLSTKV
+390 
-398 QAIMNKKNNITE
+398 

>member
-21 SVITSWIKERYNCEI
+21 SVITSWLKETYNCEI

-46 DDFEKIKNK
+46 DDFEKIKEK
-55 ALNSGASKYYVAD
+55 ALNSGASKYYVVDLVND
-68 LVDDLVENY
+68 LVDNY

-133 EQTIKHFDPNM
+133 EQTIRYFDPYI
-144 HVIAPWRLWDIK
+144 HVIAPWRMWDIR
-156 SREDALE
+156 SREDALY
-163 YAEARNIPLP
+163 YAEKRNIPLP
-173 ITRETNY
+173 VTRETNY

-190 HEGMELEHPE
+190 HEGMELEKPE
-200 TEPNYE
+200 TEPNYN

-212 NTLEN
+212 STLEN
-217 APDKA
+217 AQNTP
-222 EYVEI
+222 EYI
-227 EFEKGFPIKLNGK
+227 ELGFEKGIPVKLNGK
-240 SMSAS
+240 KMSAT
-245 EILKELNTI
+245 EILKELNII
-254 GGKHAIGIEDIVENR
+254 GGKHGIGVADIVENR

-299 DKSTMHYKELISV
+299 DKQTMHYKELISIE
-312 KFAELV
+312 FANLV
-318 YNGEWFSTLRESLSA
+318 YNGDWFTTLRKALSS
-333 FVTTTQKHVTGVVK
+333 FITTTQENVTGNVK

-353 NTVSAGVTSKYSL
+353 NVISAGVKSQFSL
-366 YNEEVATFGE
+366 HNEEVATFGE
-376 GGIYD
+376 GRN
-381 HKDATGYVR
+381 V
-390 VHTLSTKV
+390 
-398 QAIMNKKNNITE
+398 

>member
-46 DDFEKIKNK
+46 DDFEKIKEK
-55 ALNSGASKYYVAD
+55 ALNSGASKYYVVD
-68 LVDDLVENY
+68 LVDDLVDNY

-96 AIARPIIAKALLDIA
+96 SIARPIIAKALLDIA

-133 EQTIKHFDPNM
+133 EQTIRYFDPYI
-144 HVIAPWRLWDIK
+144 HVIAPWRMWDIR
-156 SREDALE
+156 SREDALC
-163 YAEARNIPLP
+163 YAEKRNIPLP
-173 ITRETNY
+173 VTRETNY

-190 HEGMELEHPE
+190 HEGMELEKPE
-200 TEPNYE
+200 TEPNYN

-212 NTLEN
+212 STLEN
-217 APDKA
+217 AQNTP
-222 EYVEI
+222 EYI
-227 EFEKGFPIKLNGK
+227 ELGFEKGIPVKLNGK
-240 SMSAS
+240 KMSAT
-245 EILKELNTI
+245 EILKELNII
-254 GGKHAIGIEDIVENR
+254 GGKHGIGVADIVENR

-299 DKSTMHYKELISV
+299 DKQTMHYKELISV
-312 KFAELV
+312 EFANLV
-318 YNGEWFSTLRESLSA
+318 YNGDWFTTLRKALSS
-333 FVTTTQKHVTGVVK
+333 FITTTQENVTGDVK

-353 NTVSAGVTSKYSL
+353 NVISAGVKSQFSL
-366 YNEEVATFGE
+366 HNEEVATFGE
-376 GGIYD
+376 GRN
-381 HKDATGYVR
+381 V
-390 VHTLSTKV
+390 
-398 QAIMNKKNNITE
+398 